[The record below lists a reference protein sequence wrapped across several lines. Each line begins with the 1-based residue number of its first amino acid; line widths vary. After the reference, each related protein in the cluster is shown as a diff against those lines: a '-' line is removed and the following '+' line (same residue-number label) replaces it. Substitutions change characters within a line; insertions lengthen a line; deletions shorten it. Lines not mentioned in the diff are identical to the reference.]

1 MDKCRLCCHMVDG
14 MPDKDGQKRLRCVKK
29 NTFLDS
35 TDHPRCRSFLAIE
48 DTIPERYR
56 EAFRKGHRNITGLP

>member
-1 MDKCRLCCHMVDG
+1 